1 MSLENSWT
9 SLMVTLCEM
18 VEAKL
23 ATKKNIQ
30 DKGKA

>member
-1 MSLENSWT
+1 MSLKNYWT

-18 VEAKL
+18 VE
-23 ATKKNIQ
+23 TKSSNNKNIQ